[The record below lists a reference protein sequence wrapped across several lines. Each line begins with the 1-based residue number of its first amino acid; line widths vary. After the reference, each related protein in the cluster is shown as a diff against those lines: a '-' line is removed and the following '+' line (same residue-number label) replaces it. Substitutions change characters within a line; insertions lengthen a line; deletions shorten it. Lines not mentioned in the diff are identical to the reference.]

1 MDDAQRTDFLRALG
15 DRVRGERA
23 RRGLSRKLLASLHIH
38 QPLRHADGFA
48 AVARGLPT
56 PRA

>member
-23 RRGLSRKLLASLHIH
+23 RRGLSRKLLASRHIH

-48 AVARGLPT
+48 AVARRLPT